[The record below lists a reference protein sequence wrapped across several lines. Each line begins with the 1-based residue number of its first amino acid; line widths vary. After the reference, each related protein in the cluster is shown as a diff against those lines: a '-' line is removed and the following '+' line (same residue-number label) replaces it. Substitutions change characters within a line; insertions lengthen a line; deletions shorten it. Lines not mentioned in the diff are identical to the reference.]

1 MRAWARHLLA
11 ECAPIAL
18 ALDGAC
24 GGHAHAAALDAAN
37 RSVADPATLPSA
49 RVLAAIRDD
58 HRGSY
63 MDFALAQ
70 SRRHAAAMRSE
81 PLPPEAATRLEA
93 LARESIEE
101 QRRLEA
107 ADTVPFET
115 FLRQYLALES
125 IAA

>member
-1 MRAWARHLLA
+1 M
-11 ECAPIAL
+11 P
-18 ALDGAC
+18 
-24 GGHAHAAALDAAN
+24 
-37 RSVADPATLPSA
+37 PA
-49 RVLAAIRDD
+49 
-58 HRGSY
+58 
-63 MDFALAQ
+63 
-70 SRRHAAAMRSE
+70 
-81 PLPPEAATRLEA
+81 AATRLEA

>member
-37 RSVADPATLPSA
+37 RSVADPTTLPSA

-58 HRGSY
+58 HRSWFA
-63 MDFALAQ
+63 FALAQ
-70 SRRHAAAMRSE
+70 SRQHAAAMRSE